1 MSATKDYEKFPHHDA
16 GLELSRRVYYTVTQ
30 KPDLEAHRIAKF
42 TALLSEALVNNGLLS
57 EQEIISILDEVVI
70 G

>member
-1 MSATKDYEKFPHHDA
+1 MTDYSKFPHHDT
-16 GLELSRRVYYTVTQ
+16 GLQLSRRVYYTVTQ

-42 TALLSEALVNNGLLS
+42 TALLSETLVNKGLLS
-57 EQEIISILDEVVI
+57 EEEFMSILDEVVV

>member
-1 MSATKDYEKFPHHDA
+1 METDYSKYPHHDT

-30 KPDLEAHRIAKF
+30 KPALEAHRIAKF
-42 TALLSEALVNNGLLS
+42 TALLSETLVNKGVMT
-57 EQEIISILDEVVI
+57 EQELMSILDEVVV